1 MVQVQSF
8 VLPWDLL
15 EVKHT
20 LEDCLGFDVLDVL
33 SWVFGH
39 GRMAVDSGGGV
50 VLGVLAFG
58 QVSAP

>member
-1 MVQVQSF
+1 MVQVLSF
-8 VLPWDLL
+8 VLSCDLL

-20 LEDCLGFDVLDVL
+20 LEDCLGFDVLEF

-39 GRMAVDSGGGV
+39 GRTAVDSGGGV
-50 VLGVLAFG
+50 VLELSAFG

>member
-1 MVQVQSF
+1 MVQVLSF
-8 VLPWDLL
+8 VLSWDLL

-20 LEDCLGFDVLDVL
+20 LEDCLGFDVLEF

-39 GRMAVDSGGGV
+39 GRTAVDSGGGV
-50 VLGVLAFG
+50 VLELSAFG

>member
-20 LEDCLGFDVLDVL
+20 LEDCLGFDVLEF
-33 SWVFGH
+33 SRVFGH
-39 GRMAVDSGGGV
+39 GRMPVDSGGGV

>member
-1 MVQVQSF
+1 MVL
-8 VLPWDLL
+8 VLLFAL
-15 EVKHT
+15 EVKRT
-20 LEDCLGFDVLDVL
+20 LEDCLGFDVLEF